1 MDKIK
6 VGDKMLK
13 SLKSLMV
20 LSATVAIEIAE
31 SGVDPMYVGGINN

>member
-31 SGVDPMYVGGINN
+31 SGVNLMCAGGINN